1 MEGKQSQRLWYVLV
15 ASGALVLGLLVASV
29 AGPQMLSNSTPK
41 YKVTFFQTPT
51 CGSQY
56 ALPWAVTLGDST
68 IQKGGGDLP
77 TDGNRALTSITPT
90 FQSKYLNETFIVF
103 YVPNGTYNF
112 SLRPWGDFWDP
123 VTFPQGIV
131 NGTVHVGGHG
141 TSINVTVASNG
152 VCSY

>member
-1 MEGKQSQRLWYVLV
+1 VVV
-15 ASGALVLGLLVASV
+15 ASGIFVLGLLVISA
-29 AGPQMLSNSTPK
+29 AGPQILSDLTPK

-68 IQKGGGDLP
+68 IQQGGADLP
-77 TDGNRALTSITPT
+77 RDGNRALTAITPN
-90 FQSKYLNETFIVF
+90 FDWQYLNETVIVF

-112 SLRPWGDFWDP
+112 TLRPWGDFRDP
-123 VTFPQGIV
+123 VTFPQGIT
-131 NGTVHVGGHG
+131 NGTVNVDGQS
-141 TSINVTVASNG
+141 TSVNVTVANPG